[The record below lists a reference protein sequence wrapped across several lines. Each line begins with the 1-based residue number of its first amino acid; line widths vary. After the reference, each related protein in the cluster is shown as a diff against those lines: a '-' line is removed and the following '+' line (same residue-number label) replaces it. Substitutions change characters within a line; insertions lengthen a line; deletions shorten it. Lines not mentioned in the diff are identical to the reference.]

1 MAAIRKNS
9 TPIYPKMTWRTIGTF
24 PSSFGPIKESSFGS
38 NVGSSENNN
47 QNGNKYNEESTAKK
61 RIQRIKVPT
70 AGVCLYSSA
79 CSKWSDRKSTRLNSS
94 HVATS
99 YAV

>member
-9 TPIYPKMTWRTIGTF
+9 TPIYPNTTWSVIGTF
-24 PSSFGPIKESSFGS
+24 PSSFGPIKDSSFGS
-38 NVGSSENNN
+38 NVGSRANNN
-47 QNGNKYNEESTAKK
+47 QNGNKYKEARTAKK

-79 CSKWSDRKSTRLNSS
+79 CSNCSKKVVGKIIMLGDVST
-94 HVATS
+94 
-99 YAV
+99 